1 MSASD
6 LHLSATTP
14 DVACS
19 ETKPLTPPVAPIDW
33 HALRLAGH
41 ACCCGARPAVA
52 VIMPS
57 AAGRP
62 HPTDLLL
69 CGHHYRLSQMTL
81 AGAGAAV
88 FTVTGTAVA
97 DGDRWTVGAD
107 PDRRA

>member
-14 DVACS
+14 AVARS
-19 ETKPLTPPVAPIDW
+19 EIKPLTPLAPIDW
-33 HALRLAGH
+33 RALRLAGH

-52 VIMPS
+52 VIMPP

-69 CGHHYRLSQMTL
+69 CGHHYRKSRMAL

-88 FTVTGTAVA
+88 FTVAGAA
-97 DGDRWTVGAD
+97 LASADRWTVGAE